1 MILLEEKD
9 YPGVVSRDR
18 QLIEHPIRFPPPVV
32 FRLRKFRLSVVSIEI
47 RMLGVDATETES
59 SAELRIIAKKHKERE
74 KHNRFI
80 ENRRCDSNWRIFYKC
95 ANV

>member
-47 RMLGVDATETES
+47 GMLGVDATETES
-59 SAELRIIAKKHKERE
+59 SVKLQITTK
-74 KHNRFI
+74 
-80 ENRRCDSNWRIFYKC
+80 
-95 ANV
+95 

>member
-59 SAELRIIAKKHKERE
+59 SAELRITAKTYKERE

-80 ENRRCDSNWRIFYKC
+80 RESK
-95 ANV
+95 VG